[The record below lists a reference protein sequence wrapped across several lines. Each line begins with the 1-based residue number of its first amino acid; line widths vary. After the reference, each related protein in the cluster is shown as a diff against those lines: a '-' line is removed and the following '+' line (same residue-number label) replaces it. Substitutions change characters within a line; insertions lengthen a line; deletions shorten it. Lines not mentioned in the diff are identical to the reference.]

1 MESLQEEKEDTEN
14 MSVLSVVLPAY
25 NEELMIAKTCRV
37 LRDVLGEAGISYELV
52 LVDDGS
58 KDSTWKEIQK
68 AGEKDACILGV
79 HFSRNFGKEA
89 AIFAGLAH
97 ARGDVVAVM
106 DCDLQHPPETL
117 KEMYRLWREGYQVIE
132 GVKKSRGKESIL
144 HKECAGFF
152 YGIMSKATGVNMR
165 NTSDFK
171 MMDRQVVES
180 ILSMPERNMFFRA
193 TSSWV
198 GYRTA
203 FVEFEVQE
211 REAGQSKWSSWSLI
225 KYAFTNIVAFT
236 TLPLQFVTV
245 GGVICFL
252 LSLLLII
259 YSLIQY
265 FTGHAVEGYT
275 TIVMVM
281 LLLGSAVM
289 VSLGIIG
296 YYIAKIY
303 EEVKRRPR
311 YIISKI
317 VRGGRENRSCLYE
330 QNKEPDSSFLQ
341 K

>member
-1 MESLQEEKEDTEN
+1 

-37 LRDVLGEAGISYELV
+37 LREVLKDAGISYELV

-58 KDSTWKEIQK
+58 ADHTWKEIQK
-68 AGEKDACILGV
+68 AGKNDPHILGI

-89 AIFAGLAH
+89 AVFAGLAH
-97 ARGDVVAVM
+97 ARGDVIAVM
-106 DCDLQHPPETL
+106 DCDLQHPPQVL
-117 KEMYRLWREGYQVIE
+117 PEMYRLWEEGYQVIE
-132 GVKKSRGKESIL
+132 GVKKSRGKESFF
-144 HKECAGFF
+144 HKECVGFF
-152 YGIMSKATGVNMR
+152 YGIMSRATGVDMQNA
-165 NTSDFK
+165 SDFK

-198 GYRTA
+198 GYKTTS
-203 FVEFEVQE
+203 VKFEVQE
-211 REAGQSKWSSWSLI
+211 REAGESKWSSWSLI

-236 TLPLQFVTV
+236 TAPLQFVTV
-245 GGVICFL
+245 GGAVCFV
-252 LSLLLII
+252 LSLVLII

-275 TIVMVM
+275 TIVIVM
-281 LLLGSAVM
+281 LLIGSAM
-289 VSLGIIG
+289 MLSLGIIG

-311 YIISKI
+311 YIIAKI
-317 VRGGRENRSCLYE
+317 VRGGQEASDTVRQDKSRRQE
-330 QNKEPDSSFLQ
+330 FL
-341 K
+341 

>member
-1 MESLQEEKEDTEN
+1 

-37 LRDVLGEAGISYELV
+37 LREVLKDAGISYELV

-58 KDSTWKEIQK
+58 ADHTWKEIQK
-68 AGEKDACILGV
+68 AGKNDTHILGI

-89 AIFAGLAH
+89 AVFAGLAH
-97 ARGDVVAVM
+97 ARGDVIAVM
-106 DCDLQHPPETL
+106 DCDLQHPPQVL
-117 KEMYRLWREGYQVIE
+117 PEMYRLWEEGYQVIE
-132 GVKKSRGKESIL
+132 GVKKSRGKESFF
-144 HKECAGFF
+144 HKECVGFF
-152 YGIMSKATGVNMR
+152 YGIMSRATGVDMQNA
-165 NTSDFK
+165 SDFK

-198 GYRTA
+198 GYKTTS
-203 FVEFEVQE
+203 VKFEVQE
-211 REAGQSKWSSWSLI
+211 REAGESKWSSWSLI

-236 TLPLQFVTV
+236 TAPLQFVTV
-245 GGVICFL
+245 GGAVCFV
-252 LSLLLII
+252 LSLVLII

-275 TIVMVM
+275 TIVIVM
-281 LLLGSAVM
+281 LLIGSAM
-289 VSLGIIG
+289 MLSLGIIG

-311 YIISKI
+311 YIIAKI
-317 VRGGRENRSCLYE
+317 VRGGQEASDMVRQDKSRRQE
-330 QNKEPDSSFLQ
+330 FI
-341 K
+341 